1 MTALHRARAATLT
14 TMPSNK
20 VTNRSTEPIG
30 DDLSSPK
37 RASRA
42 TKRTECASP
51 KTPAGKRNKANDR
64 QVSAPPDS
72 PTSDADDD
80 VAFLKVVVNSDSE
93 PSSPT
98 VEIKEEQIDDD
109 QTLPDDLPLPPV
121 KTLAEWDFV
130 AMYPNVR
137 RAWNASKENPM
148 WLMQSHSRMKHAY
161 EEIAAQMKKDP
172 TLKDAVVPDYLFHE
186 ELFQFSSFF
195 PQLEAQCM
203 ERYNV
208 LLRHESMN
216 MIIAAEDLRDSL
228 RASQD
233 DNLSPVQSAGQRSP
247 PLPSITLVCEDN
259 APTSMALPTTVD
271 PLPVMTTASTP
282 VAVPTITGMQT
293 TVIPPQTFL
302 STTPTSTPTPVPIAP
317 VAPAPMSFASTQPT
331 AVSVPTAPT
340 VTIPMPTTA
349 IPTFTSVAAVANV
362 ASVEAASA
370 PFVPNLSPISTPA
383 TFVRGRNSLQA
394 KVDEVSGALTK
405 LAGFDIPD
413 AQVSLL
419 SVDQMQYLRTNFQI
433 VAGVMQDSKMSESY
447 DEAHSAGDWDAIVLL
462 VRTAKNTLN
471 NMLLSLNQHGAAPV
485 NMATNA
491 QIKYLKQLNYDE
503 NHAGNKKFSEMTA
516 KEAGCMIT
524 GLKRSK
530 KMTQEIA

>member
-1 MTALHRARAATLT
+1 
-14 TMPSNK
+14 
-20 VTNRSTEPIG
+20 
-30 DDLSSPK
+30 
-37 RASRA
+37 
-42 TKRTECASP
+42 
-51 KTPAGKRNKANDR
+51 
-64 QVSAPPDS
+64 
-72 PTSDADDD
+72 
-80 VAFLKVVVNSDSE
+80 
-93 PSSPT
+93 
-98 VEIKEEQIDDD
+98 
-109 QTLPDDLPLPPV
+109 
-121 KTLAEWDFV
+121 
-130 AMYPNVR
+130 
-137 RAWNASKENPM
+137 
-148 WLMQSHSRMKHAY
+148 
-161 EEIAAQMKKDP
+161 
-172 TLKDAVVPDYLFHE
+172 
-186 ELFQFSSFF
+186 
-195 PQLEAQCM
+195 
-203 ERYNV
+203 
-208 LLRHESMN
+208 
-216 MIIAAEDLRDSL
+216 
-228 RASQD
+228 
-233 DNLSPVQSAGQRSP
+233 
-247 PLPSITLVCEDN
+247 
-259 APTSMALPTTVD
+259 
-271 PLPVMTTASTP
+271 
-282 VAVPTITGMQT
+282 
-293 TVIPPQTFL
+293 
-302 STTPTSTPTPVPIAP
+302 
-317 VAPAPMSFASTQPT
+317 
-331 AVSVPTAPT
+331 
-340 VTIPMPTTA
+340 MPTTA

-370 PFVPNLSPISTPA
+370 PFVPNLSPISTPT
-383 TFVRGRNSLQA
+383 TFARGRNSLQA

>member
-1 MTALHRARAATLT
+1 
-14 TMPSNK
+14 
-20 VTNRSTEPIG
+20 
-30 DDLSSPK
+30 
-37 RASRA
+37 
-42 TKRTECASP
+42 
-51 KTPAGKRNKANDR
+51 
-64 QVSAPPDS
+64 
-72 PTSDADDD
+72 
-80 VAFLKVVVNSDSE
+80 
-93 PSSPT
+93 
-98 VEIKEEQIDDD
+98 
-109 QTLPDDLPLPPV
+109 
-121 KTLAEWDFV
+121 
-130 AMYPNVR
+130 
-137 RAWNASKENPM
+137 
-148 WLMQSHSRMKHAY
+148 
-161 EEIAAQMKKDP
+161 
-172 TLKDAVVPDYLFHE
+172 
-186 ELFQFSSFF
+186 
-195 PQLEAQCM
+195 M
-203 ERYNV
+203 ERYNA
-208 LLRHESMN
+208 LARNESLN

-233 DNLSPVQSAGQRSP
+233 DNLSPVQSAGQLSP
-247 PLPSITLVCEDN
+247 PHQSITLVCEDN
-259 APTSMALPTTVD
+259 APTSMALPTAVD
-271 PLPVMTTASTP
+271 ALPVMTTAATP

-302 STTPTSTPTPVPIAP
+302 STTPTSTPTPVPVAP
-317 VAPAPMSFASTQPT
+317 VAPAPMSFASMQPT

-349 IPTFTSVAAVANV
+349 IPTFASVPAVANV

-370 PFVPNLSPISTPA
+370 TMPFVPNLSPISTPA

-413 AQVSLL
+413 AQVLLL